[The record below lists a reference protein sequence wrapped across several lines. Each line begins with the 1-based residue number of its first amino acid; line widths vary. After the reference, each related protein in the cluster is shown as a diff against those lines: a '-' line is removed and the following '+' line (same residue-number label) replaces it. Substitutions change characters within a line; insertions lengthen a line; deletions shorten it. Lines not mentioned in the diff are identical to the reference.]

1 MASFAGLSF
10 GKSGAAEAAP
20 SPTVVYRRRRT
31 EPALVSSPEQKAAR
45 RRNGAVRAPSP
56 EAHPRRRN
64 GAARAPSPE
73 AHPRPSG
80 DVAAQAHPRPRGDV
94 AAREP
99 TCRVDYQRR
108 LRHRVVVAAMGA
120 PDDGDDAASRLREIG
135 RVELSV
141 EPTASCDALRTR
153 VAELLGVP
161 VASFWLTLD
170 KRLLEGSWCLGT
182 FGILR
187 SGAVVRLLPRAA
199 ELFTPALFAA
209 PDVRALC
216 AAVARDAV
224 EAALREA
231 DDRAAEAAA
240 AELRAAMA
248 DVVDASLPRRASTAS
263 RATAGRRTRGL
274 GWTGGT
280 RLLAS
285 ERH

>member
-45 RRNGAVRAPSP
+45 RRNGAARAPSP
-56 EAHPRRRN
+56 EAHPPRRN

-73 AHPRPSG
+73 
-80 DVAAQAHPRPRGDV
+80 AHPRPRGDV

-224 EAALREA
+224 EAALREV
-231 DDRAAEAAA
+231 DDRAVEAAA

>member
-1 MASFAGLSF
+1 MVVFHTPAPSAAHQLLEQGALAERKFLRLSSAQQPDQ
-10 GKSGAAEAAP
+10 KPPLTTLPIPSAAP
-20 SPTVVYRRRRT
+20 WT
-31 EPALVSSPEQKAAR
+31 
-45 RRNGAVRAPSP
+45 AP
-56 EAHPRRRN
+56 R
-64 GAARAPSPE
+64 
-73 AHPRPSG
+73 
-80 DVAAQAHPRPRGDV
+80 
-94 AAREP
+94 
-99 TCRVDYQRR
+99 
-108 LRHRVVVAAMGA
+108 
-120 PDDGDDAASRLREIG
+120 AASKACSALDE
-135 RVELSV
+135 
-141 EPTASCDALRTR
+141 DAISSAA

-263 RATAGRRTRGL
+263 RATARRRTRGL